1 MKKRLLTFVAVA
13 GLAFLALVGCSNPNV
28 DTAKVRAGL
37 QSIGADQKVQLELA
51 LSAIDAGKY
60 KEALLPLRKIA
71 FGAKLNKD
79 QSKILKDTLTTVQ
92 AKIARGQ

>member
-1 MKKRLLTFVAVA
+1 M
-13 GLAFLALVGCSNPNV
+13 
-28 DTAKVRAGL
+28 
-37 QSIGADQKVQLELA
+37 A